1 MSPVD
6 VVMRDRSFVAKPQH
20 ERACVLCGSNSP
32 LSPAA
37 TADPRTSA
45 CAASRTCRLTIQV
58 LGALRRVWTTSL
70 N

>member
-6 VVMRDRSFVAKPQH
+6 VVMRDRSFVAKPLH
-20 ERACVLCGSNSP
+20 ERVCGSNSA

-58 LGALRRVWTTSL
+58 LGALRWVWTMSMT
-70 N
+70 